1 MKIKGKYSESAPLYA
16 ALLAAG
22 LVVAVVVFFIV
33 YNSLGGAKPAP
44 EKPAEQTTSSE
55 QAPDSGN
62 NIAATDEMYDAAAV
76 LVKNNFE
83 VLCLYY
89 TKGMSH
95 KDEPYGNAPEDGYYT
110 VKDSDYSSLEEL
122 ETLVDDTFAEEAA
135 EIIKTNS
142 LGYGPIYKTRDNGSL
157 GIIQNFTPMPYTRS
171 WDNPGCKITAVSE
184 TECSIE
190 LTIHDK
196 ESGEEVVLTADM
208 IKTDKGWRLT
218 EIVF

>member
-44 EKPAEQTTSSE
+44 EKPAEQTSASE
-55 QAPDSGN
+55 QAPQAE
-62 NIAATDEMYDAAAV
+62 NIATTDEMYDAAAI

-122 ETLVDDTFAEEAA
+122 EALVDETFDKEAA

-142 LGYGPIYKTRDNGSL
+142 LGYGPIYKTRYNGTL

>member
-33 YNSLGGAKPAP
+33 YNSLGGAKPAT
-44 EKPAEQTTSSE
+44 EKPAEQTSASE
-55 QAPDSGN
+55 QAPQAE
-62 NIAATDEMYDAAAV
+62 NIATTDEMYDAAAI

-122 ETLVDDTFAEEAA
+122 EALVDETFDKEAA

-142 LGYGPIYKTRDNGSL
+142 LGYGPIYKTRDNGTL

-196 ESGEEVVLTADM
+196 ESGEEVVLNADM